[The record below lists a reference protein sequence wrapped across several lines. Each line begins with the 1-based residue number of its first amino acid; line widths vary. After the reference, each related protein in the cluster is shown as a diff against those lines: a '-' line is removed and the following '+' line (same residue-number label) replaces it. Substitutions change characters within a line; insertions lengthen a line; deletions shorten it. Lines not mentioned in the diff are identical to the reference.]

1 MLPTIETMFRVVPPY
16 VKRQKPVTAGLTSK
30 RRDEQQPGDAFGI
43 VETVR
48 P

>member
-1 MLPTIETMFRVVPPY
+1 MLAAIEKMFRVVSSY
-16 VKRQKPVTAGLTSK
+16 VKRQKPMATRLTSK
-30 RRDEQQPGDAFGI
+30 RRDEQQPSDAFGI